1 MKAHSIADGIYGLYA
16 DIQTT
21 DLFEGIWPIPEGVSL
36 NSYIV
41 RGEKIALIDLI
52 RDWTDAPKQIEE
64 ELASIG
70 INFGAID
77 YLILNHLEPDHTG
90 WLQEFRV
97 RNPHVEI
104 IATAKGINLIKTF
117 YKIETGLRVVKDG
130 ETLDLGAGK
139 ILSFVEAPNIHWPE
153 TMMTWENRS
162 GTLFSCDAFGSFGAL
177 GTVVPGAVVSGNL
190 DAVQDRIF
198 DDEFTAEEHAFFE
211 KETLRYYANIVS
223 SFSVFVEKAVE
234 KLADRDIR
242 CVAPSHGMIWRK
254 EPGKII
260 ERYLKYAAYAK
271 GETEKEISVIWG
283 SMYGNT
289 RQGLDAVIRGIEEE
303 GVPYTIHRIPDENVS
318 FVLADAY
325 KSAGLVL
332 AMPTYEY
339 AVFPPMAYVLDIF
352 RRKHLHHKTVLRIG
366 SWGWVGGAKKEYDA
380 IISNFKWSNLEPAE
394 WAGAPTAGELALLEE
409 RGRELARAV
418 KAP

>member
-1 MKAHSIADGIYGLYA
+1 MKAHIIAEGVYGLHA

-21 DLFEGIWPIPEGVSL
+21 DLFEGIWPIPNGVSL

-41 RGEKIALIDLI
+41 RGEKVALIDLV
-52 RDWTDAPKQIEE
+52 RDWAGAPEQIEDG
-64 ELASIG
+64 LASLG
-70 INFGAID
+70 IDFSAID

-90 WLQEFRV
+90 WMREFRK
-97 RNPHVEI
+97 RNPQAEI
-104 IATAKGINLIKTF
+104 IATPKGVNLVKTF
-117 YKIETGLRVVKDG
+117 YKIETGLRAVKDG
-130 ETLDLGAGK
+130 ETLDLGDGK
-139 ILSFVEAPNIHWPE
+139 VLTFIETPNVHWPE
-153 TMMTWENRS
+153 TMSTWESRS
-162 GTLFSCDAFGSFGAL
+162 GTLFSCDAFGCFGAL
-177 GTVVPGAVVSGNL
+177 GIFDPVQGASPKGGGN
-190 DAVQDRIF
+190 RIF

-223 SFSVFVEKAVE
+223 SFSSFVEKAVE
-234 KLADRDIR
+234 KLAGKKIS
-242 CVAPSHGMIWRK
+242 CVAPSHGIIWRK
-254 EPGKII
+254 EPEKII

-289 RQGLDAVIRGIEEE
+289 KLGLDAVIRGIEAE

-352 RRKHLHHKTVLRIG
+352 RRKHIYHKTVLRVG
-366 SWGWVGGAKKEYDA
+366 SWGWVGGAKKEYETVTGT
-380 IISNFKWSNLEPAE
+380 FKWSNLEPVE
-394 WAGAPTAGELALLEE
+394 WAGAPAAGELALLEE
-409 RGRELARAV
+409 RGRELARRV
-418 KAP
+418 KTS

>member
-1 MKAHSIADGIYGLYA
+1 MKAHVIAEGIFGLHA

-21 DLFEGIWPIPEGVSL
+21 DLFEGIWPIPNGVSL

-41 RGEKIALIDLI
+41 KGEKIALIDLL
-52 RDWTDAPKQIEE
+52 RDWTGAPKQIEE

-70 INFGAID
+70 IDFSAVD

-90 WLQEFRV
+90 WLREFRAK
-97 RNPHVEI
+97 NPKAEI
-104 IATAKGINLIKTF
+104 IATAKGINLVKTF
-117 YKIETGLRVVKDG
+117 YKIDTGLRTVKDG

-139 ILSFVEAPNIHWPE
+139 VLTFIEAPNIHWPE
-153 TMMTWENRS
+153 TMITWEDRS
-162 GTLFSCDAFGSFGAL
+162 GTLFPCDAFGSFGAL
-177 GTVVPGAVVSGNL
+177 G
-190 DAVQDRIF
+190 DRIF

-211 KETLRYYANIVS
+211 KETLRYYANIIS
-223 SFSVFVEKAVE
+223 SFSVFVERAVE
-234 KLADRDIR
+234 KLANVDIK
-242 CVAPSHGMIWRK
+242 CVAPSHGIVWRK
-254 EPGKII
+254 EPQKII

-271 GETEKEISVIWG
+271 GRTEKEIAVIWG

-289 RQGLDAVIRGIEEE
+289 KQGLDAVIRGIEQE

-325 KSAGLVL
+325 KSSGLVL

-352 RRKHLHHKTVLRIG
+352 RRKHINNKTILRIG

-380 IISNFKWSNLEPAE
+380 MVANFKWSHLESME
-394 WAGAPTAGELALLEE
+394 WAGAPDTGEFAALEE
-409 RGRELARAV
+409 RGRELARAI
-418 KAP
+418 KAL